1 MWQMQIFQITR
12 QSVRILQKIQRT
24 SSIERKMQGGILM
37 PVYNLGTVVGNGI
50 TGIEKIS
57 SENNVDT
64 YRINFTDGT
73 HFDYEVTSADIEGI
87 QDYIDNLIGN
97 IEDDMMD

>member
-1 MWQMQIFQITR
+1 
-12 QSVRILQKIQRT
+12 
-24 SSIERKMQGGILM
+24 M

-57 SENNVDT
+57 SENNTDT
-64 YRINFTDGT
+64 YRISFTDGT

-87 QDYIDNLIGN
+87 QEYIDNLIGN
-97 IEDDMMD
+97 IEDDMMA